1 MENKRTISFPGVGV
15 SSLLTIFAVL
25 CLTVFALLS
34 VSTVQAQT
42 RLAEK
47 SRQATLAHYEAECRA
62 EEVLARLRAGEM
74 PEGVENSGEHVYTY
88 SCGLSDTQTLA
99 VWVAVTDSDY
109 EILRWQVVSTTQ
121 WQADDRI
128 PVWKGE

>member
-1 MENKRTISFPGVGV
+1 MENKKTSFPGVGV

-34 VSTVQAQT
+34 LSTVQAQT
-42 RLAEK
+42 RLAET
-47 SRQATLAHYEAECRA
+47 SRQATLEYYRAECAA
-62 EEVLARLRAGEM
+62 EEILAAIRSGQM
-74 PEGVENSGEHVYTY
+74 PEGVETPGEHVYTY
-88 SCGLSDTQTLA
+88 SCALSDTQTLA
-99 VWVAVTDSDY
+99 VWVAVTGSDY

-128 PVWKGE
+128 PVWKGA